1 MWELMKEIIEKK
13 EVRSEKKMFKEILME
28 IEGRK
33 EKVGKKEENVERKV
47 GIMVR
52 IIEGNGDREVIKG
65 EGKEIIRVI
74 EGLRRMFWEIKRV

>member
-1 MWELMKEIIEKK
+1 
-13 EVRSEKKMFKEILME
+13 
-28 IEGRK
+28 
-33 EKVGKKEENVERKV
+33 
-47 GIMVR
+47 MVR

>member
-74 EGLRRMFWEIKRV
+74 EGLIRMFWEIKRV